1 VFVFPYGRYLWQ
13 RRKQMWGWT
22 LRRRSF
28 YGGFIGGSKFWLVIG
43 ALVHGRRL
51 MHRVLT
57 KEPETVAIA
66 RLPPGHSL
74 SIRTI
79 DPKSESSA

>member
-1 VFVFPYGRYLWQ
+1 VVFAYRRYLWQ
-13 RRKQMWGWT
+13 RRKAMWGWT
-22 LRRRSF
+22 LRRRSIRE
-28 YGGFIGGSKFWLVIG
+28 GFISGNKLWLVIG
-43 ALVHGRRL
+43 AVVHGRRQL
-51 MHRVLT
+51 HRLLH

-66 RLPPGHSL
+66 HLPPGHTL

>member
-1 VFVFPYGRYLWQ
+1 VFFAYRRYLW
-13 RRKQMWGWT
+13 RSRKQMWAWT
-22 LRRRSF
+22 VRRRSLRES
-28 YGGFIGGSKFWLVIG
+28 FIGGSRLWLVIAG
-43 ALVHGRRL
+43 LIQGRRL
-51 MHRVLT
+51 LHRLVD
-57 KEPETVAIA
+57 KQPETVAIA

>member
-1 VFVFPYGRYLWQ
+1 MVLAYRRYLWQ
-13 RRKQMWGWT
+13 SRKAMWGWT
-22 LRRRSF
+22 LRRRSIRE
-28 YGGFIGGSKFWLVIG
+28 GFVGGSKLWLIIG
-43 ALVHGRRL
+43 AVVHGRRL

-66 RLPPGHSL
+66 RLPPGHTL

>member
-1 VFVFPYGRYLWQ
+1 VVLAYRRYLWQ
-13 RRKQMWGWT
+13 RRKVMWGWT
-22 LRRRSF
+22 IRRRSIRQ
-28 YGGFIGGSKFWLVIG
+28 GFIAGNKFWLVVG
-43 ALVHGRRL
+43 AVVHGRRL
-51 MHRVLT
+51 MHRLLT

>member
-1 VFVFPYGRYLWQ
+1 MFAYRRYLWQ
-13 RRKQMWGWT
+13 RRRQAWTWT
-22 LRRRSF
+22 LRRRSLNE
-28 YGGFIGGSKFWLVIG
+28 GFVRGNKLWIVIG
-43 ALVHGRRL
+43 VIVHGRRVI
-51 MHRVLT
+51 HRLVA

-66 RLPPGHSL
+66 HLPPGHSL

>member
-1 VFVFPYGRYLWQ
+1 MLFPYRRYLWQ
-13 RRKQMWGWT
+13 RRKQTWAWT
-22 LRRRSF
+22 LRRRSLNE
-28 YGGFIGGSKFWLVIG
+28 GFIAGNRFWLVVG

-51 MHRVLT
+51 IHRRLA
-57 KEPETVAIA
+57 KQPETVAIA

>member
-1 VFVFPYGRYLWQ
+1 VLFGYRRYRWQ
-13 RRKQMWGWT
+13 NRKRMWGWT

-28 YGGFIGGSKFWLVIG
+28 SEGFLGGSRLWLLIG
-43 ALVHGRRL
+43 AFVHGRRL

-57 KEPETVAIA
+57 KEPESVAIV

>member
-1 VFVFPYGRYLWQ
+1 MFGYRRFLWQ
-13 RRKQMWGWT
+13 RRKATWGWT
-22 LRRRSF
+22 LRRRSIRE
-28 YGGFIGGSKFWLVIG
+28 GFISGSKFWMVIG
-43 ALVHGRRL
+43 VLVHGRRQV
-51 MHRVLT
+51 HRLVA
-57 KEPETVAIA
+57 KRSETAAII

>member
-1 VFVFPYGRYLWQ
+1 MFGYRRYLWQ
-13 RRKQMWGWT
+13 RRRTMWGWT
-22 LRRRSF
+22 LRRRSIRE
-28 YGGFIGGSKFWLVIG
+28 GFIGGNKFWLAVG

-51 MHRVLT
+51 MHRLLA
-57 KEPETVAIA
+57 KHPETIAIA

>member
-1 VFVFPYGRYLWQ
+1 
-13 RRKQMWGWT
+13 MWAWR

-28 YGGFIGGSKFWLVIG
+28 YDGFVGGNRFWLVIG

-51 MHRVLT
+51 LHRHVG
-57 KEPETVAIA
+57 KQPETVAIA
-66 RLPPGHSL
+66 HLPPGHSL

-79 DPKSESSA
+79 DPKSESTA

>member
-1 VFVFPYGRYLWQ
+1 MFAYRRYLWQ
-13 RRKQMWGWT
+13 RRRQAWTWT
-22 LRRRSF
+22 LRRRSLREGF
-28 YGGFIGGSKFWLVIG
+28 VGGNKLWLVIG
-43 ALVHGRRL
+43 VIVHG
-51 MHRVLT
+51 HRVIHRLVA
-57 KEPETVAIA
+57 KQPEAVAIA